1 MKGMHRRHSRHGEG
15 QERQSPGRRLG
26 VALALLALSAH
37 LVLPLFY
44 TCRTYRTLFLGPVPA
59 CCAGKAGSASS
70 PACRSDAATLAAS
83 PGQGR
88 GCPYCKA
95 ASPFR
100 HADFSPMASAP
111 GGSAPLWAIAV
122 ETPNSLPA
130 FPPDLTSASPRAPPV
145 LS

>member
-1 MKGMHRRHSRHGEG
+1 MHHRQHRRREG
-15 QERQSPGRRLG
+15 QGRGPSRRRLG
-26 VALALLALSAH
+26 VAIALLALSAH

-59 CCAGKAGSASS
+59 CCAGKAGAAPSQ
-70 PACRSDAATLAAS
+70 ACRSAAATLAAS
-83 PGQGR
+83 PEEGR

-111 GGSAPLWAIAV
+111 GGSAPLCAAAV
-122 ETPNSLPA
+122 RTPHSIPA
-130 FPPDLTSASPRAPPV
+130 FPPDLTSASPRAPPA